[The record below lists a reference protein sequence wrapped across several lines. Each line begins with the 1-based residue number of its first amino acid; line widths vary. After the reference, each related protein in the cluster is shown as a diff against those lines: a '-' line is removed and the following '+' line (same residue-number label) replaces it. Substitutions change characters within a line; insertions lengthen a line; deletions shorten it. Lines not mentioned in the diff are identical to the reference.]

1 MDLENYI
8 RTSVRGRR
16 FVFQV
21 LNIHF
26 LNEETEHGARLYDD
40 VGLGP
45 TRTPSAAGDVRDAST
60 FM

>member
-1 MDLENYI
+1 MDSKIYI
-8 RTSVRGRR
+8 RTSVRVRT

-26 LNEETEHGARLYDD
+26 LREETEHGARLYDD
-40 VGLGP
+40 VGLCP
-45 TRTPSAAGDVRDAST
+45 TRTPSSVGGMPAAAT